1 MNSSKKIKSISML
14 VLLTFLFSFLPH
26 MPVMAEVENN
36 NTKVNEKTLVKN
48 ESEAFAVVVG
58 DFLKESGNGSDW
70 DPRNMNGVLKKYKN
84 GLYEGALK
92 LKAGNY
98 NYKIAMNGTW
108 DESYG
113 NNGQNIALNLSKDS
127 EVIFRLDYKN
137 KKVYDSINNP
147 DQFKTKAILAG
158 NIKDIIDGAS
168 DWNPGNDTE
177 KLDYIG
183 GGMYK
188 KTFTIKESAQGKD
201 ISLEYKVAYN
211 GEWNNGEVAE
221 NAKVVIPKGTKN
233 IIILSNYLDN
243 YVKDSINNPSLSNT
257 VSLIGTV
264 REGNGDWDVNNKDFE
279 MHNLDENRV
288 LYSKV
293 MKKGTYEYKGLVNHS
308 WDNGGIPSQGNVT
321 LNMPEDRNVIFVA
334 DLKNNKI
341 YDSINNTK
349 EINEALGIKGDENT
363 DEDNNGGNQG
373 ESENKPD
380 SVKSP
385 VVNEDG
391 TVTFSAKFN
400 GDSLYLI
407 GSMVSWDT
415 SKQIEMKKGED
426 GVFKVTIPL
435 IGGVYEY
442 KFKPNK
448 DNWDNSFTDP
458 SNKAMANGNSVLN
471 MPGLEIGGESSV
483 EAGST
488 TKLVAYIYDTEG
500 NKKETNVNWSLEEP
514 VSGVSIE
521 ENTLKVSKDVD
532 SSKKIKIKA
541 TDGKYVVSKELTI
554 LSQIY
559 TYTINYYRFDGNYD
573 NWNLWLWQTGGEG
586 KGYDFNK
593 KDEAEKGFTRA
604 VYKFPSD

>member
-1 MNSSKKIKSISML
+1 
-14 VLLTFLFSFLPH
+14 
-26 MPVMAEVENN
+26 
-36 NTKVNEKTLVKN
+36 
-48 ESEAFAVVVG
+48 
-58 DFLKESGNGSDW
+58 
-70 DPRNMNGVLKKYKN
+70 
-84 GLYEGALK
+84 
-92 LKAGNY
+92 
-98 NYKIAMNGTW
+98 
-108 DESYG
+108 
-113 NNGQNIALNLSKDS
+113 
-127 EVIFRLDYKN
+127 
-137 KKVYDSINNP
+137 
-147 DQFKTKAILAG
+147 
-158 NIKDIIDGAS
+158 
-168 DWNPGNDTE
+168 
-177 KLDYIG
+177 
-183 GGMYK
+183 
-188 KTFTIKESAQGKD
+188 
-201 ISLEYKVAYN
+201 
-211 GEWNNGEVAE
+211 
-221 NAKVVIPKGTKN
+221 
-233 IIILSNYLDN
+233 
-243 YVKDSINNPSLSNT
+243 
-257 VSLIGTV
+257 
-264 REGNGDWDVNNKDFE
+264 

-500 NKKETNVNWSLEEP
+500 NKKKLMLI
-514 VSGVSIE
+514 G
-521 ENTLKVSKDVD
+521 L
-532 SSKKIKIKA
+532 
-541 TDGKYVVSKELTI
+541 
-554 LSQIY
+554 
-559 TYTINYYRFDGNYD
+559 
-573 NWNLWLWQTGGEG
+573 
-586 KGYDFNK
+586 
-593 KDEAEKGFTRA
+593 
-604 VYKFPSD
+604 

>member
-26 MPVMAEVENN
+26 MPVMAEVKNN
-36 NTKVNEKTLVKN
+36 NAKANEKTLVKN

-58 DFLKESGNGSDW
+58 DFLQVNGNGSDW
-70 DPRNMNGVLKKYKN
+70 DPTNMKGVLKKYKN
-84 GLYEGALK
+84 GLYEGTLK

-188 KTFTIKESAQGKD
+188 KTFPIKESAQGKD

-233 IIILSNYLDN
+233 ITILSSYLDN

-279 MHNLDENRV
+279 MYNLDENRV
-288 LYSKV
+288 LYSKI

-321 LNMPEDRNVIFVA
+321 LNVPEDRNVIFVA

-341 YDSINNTK
+341 YDSINNTE

-363 DEDNNGGNQG
+363 GEDNTGGNQG

-426 GVFKVTIPL
+426 GVFKVTISL
-435 IGGVYEY
+435 TGGVYEY

-483 EAGST
+483 EVGSD
-488 TKLVAYIYDTEG
+488 TKLVAYIYDTG
-500 NKKETNVNWSLEEP
+500 GDKKETNVNWSLEEP

-541 TDGKYVVSKELTI
+541 TDGKYVVSK
-554 LSQIY
+554 
-559 TYTINYYRFDGNYD
+559 
-573 NWNLWLWQTGGEG
+573 
-586 KGYDFNK
+586 
-593 KDEAEKGFTRA
+593 
-604 VYKFPSD
+604 

>member
-14 VLLTFLFSFLPH
+14 VLFTFLFSFLPH

-58 DFLKESGNGSDW
+58 DFLQVNGNGSDW
-70 DPRNMNGVLKKYKN
+70 DPKNMNGVLKKYKN

-98 NYKIAMNGTW
+98 NYKVAMNGTW

-168 DWNPGNDTE
+168 DWNSGNDTE

-188 KTFTIKESAQGKD
+188 KTFPIKESAQGKD

-233 IIILSNYLDN
+233 ITILSSYLDN

-264 REGNGDWDVNNKDFE
+264 REGNGDWDVNNKNFE

-288 LYSKV
+288 LYSKI

-363 DEDNNGGNQG
+363 GEDNNDGNQG

-385 VVNEDG
+385 VVNENG

-435 IGGVYEY
+435 TGGVYEY

-448 DNWDNSFTDP
+448 DNWDN
-458 SNKAMANGNSVLN
+458 
-471 MPGLEIGGESSV
+471 
-483 EAGST
+483 
-488 TKLVAYIYDTEG
+488 
-500 NKKETNVNWSLEEP
+500 
-514 VSGVSIE
+514 
-521 ENTLKVSKDVD
+521 
-532 SSKKIKIKA
+532 
-541 TDGKYVVSKELTI
+541 
-554 LSQIY
+554 
-559 TYTINYYRFDGNYD
+559 
-573 NWNLWLWQTGGEG
+573 
-586 KGYDFNK
+586 
-593 KDEAEKGFTRA
+593 
-604 VYKFPSD
+604 

>member
-36 NTKVNEKTLVKN
+36 NTKANEKTLVKN

-58 DFLKESGNGSDW
+58 DFLKESGKGSDW
-70 DPRNMNGVLKKYKN
+70 DPTNMKGVLKKYKN

-168 DWNPGNDTE
+168 DWNSGNDTE

-188 KTFTIKESAQGKD
+188 KTFPIKESAQGKD

-233 IIILSNYLDN
+233 ITILSSYLDN

-264 REGNGDWDVNNKDFE
+264 REGNGDWDVNNKNFE

-288 LYSKV
+288 LYSKI

-308 WDNGGIPSQGNVT
+308 WDNGGIPSQGNIT
-321 LNMPEDRNVIFVA
+321 LNVPEDRNVIFVA

-341 YDSINNTK
+341 
-349 EINEALGIKGDENT
+349 
-363 DEDNNGGNQG
+363 
-373 ESENKPD
+373 
-380 SVKSP
+380 
-385 VVNEDG
+385 
-391 TVTFSAKFN
+391 
-400 GDSLYLI
+400 
-407 GSMVSWDT
+407 
-415 SKQIEMKKGED
+415 SKLQYQIE
-426 GVFKVTIPL
+426 L
-435 IGGVYEY
+435 
-442 KFKPNK
+442 
-448 DNWDNSFTDP
+448 
-458 SNKAMANGNSVLN
+458 VLN
-471 MPGLEIGGESSV
+471 YDLRTNQYNEYISSKCI
-483 EAGST
+483 S
-488 TKLVAYIYDTEG
+488 
-500 NKKETNVNWSLEEP
+500 NNS
-514 VSGVSIE
+514 SGV
-521 ENTLKVSKDVD
+521 L
-532 SSKKIKIKA
+532 
-541 TDGKYVVSKELTI
+541 
-554 LSQIY
+554 
-559 TYTINYYRFDGNYD
+559 
-573 NWNLWLWQTGGEG
+573 
-586 KGYDFNK
+586 
-593 KDEAEKGFTRA
+593 
-604 VYKFPSD
+604 